1 MATAQCC
8 RPPSHHPRLSPH
20 NGQIPRRMRRSTR
33 IERYRYIWPSS
44 PPQSPEMSTRR
55 MNERETDD
63 QTLLVPFRCAWL
75 GRRNGRCRAAQDPP
89 IGPGAELALELHDA
103 PDLGPVNPH
112 VRFYVCSNPVN
123 GCQEVATGTP
133 GPTWMPG
140 APVATFL
147 QLPRSRP
154 PTTPPA
160 ATSHPVASAA
170 RCTARARLARPGDRT
185 RWAARHRPCIVGI
198 VTMTRG
204 SG

>member
-1 MATAQCC
+1 
-8 RPPSHHPRLSPH
+8 
-20 NGQIPRRMRRSTR
+20 MR
-33 IERYRYIWPSS
+33 
-44 PPQSPEMSTRR
+44 TRR

-75 GRRNGRCRAAQDPP
+75 GRGDGRCRAAQDPP

-112 VRFYVCSNPVN
+112 VRFYVCSNPMN

-160 ATSHPVASAA
+160 ATSHPVASALGVLLGPDWPG
-170 RCTARARLARPGDRT
+170 RVTELGGPPGTAHVLWESLP
-185 RWAARHRPCIVGI
+185 
-198 VTMTRG
+198 
-204 SG
+204 